1 MLVIMEETYSR
12 GYGNYKQNGREQ
24 AKKKQ
29 DGIAERLCRPAVMAL
44 LSYGLCGRLFLCREW
59 KEKTILRIEKP
70 YDTYMFS
77 SKT

>member
-44 LSYGLCGRLFLCREW
+44 LSYGLCGRLF
-59 KEKTILRIEKP
+59 
-70 YDTYMFS
+70 FV
-77 SKT
+77 